1 MSLPVGAVALLLV
14 AAGQL
19 CVLGAAEAAHRRGL
33 GSEQTRRLA
42 HAVGAA
48 TVALLPFILSL
59 RELGVLAVLFTVV
72 LAWAMRRGWLRSVHG
87 VDRPTVGALVFP
99 AGLFL
104 GAWVG
109 WGHPAAVAY
118 AALVLALADPVA
130 ALAGE
135 RLGGSRGP
143 VFGRDLPGWRVPGW
157 RVPGGAKTAAGSA
170 AFCAVTL
177 VVGAALTGLD
187 PARLPRVL
195 AAAAVLTAVEGSI
208 GYGLDN
214 LPLPPL
220 ASLLAMDWLL
230 L

>member
-42 HAVGAA
+42 HAVGGA
-48 TVALLPFILSL
+48 TVAVLPVFLSL
-59 RELGVLAVLFTVV
+59 PELGVLAVLFTGV
-72 LAWAMRRGWLRSVHG
+72 LAWARRRGWLRGVHG

-109 WGHPAAVAY
+109 WGHPAAIAY
-118 AALVLALADPVA
+118 AALVLALADPAA

-135 RLGGSRGP
+135 RLGGPDRRLL
-143 VFGRDLPGWRVPGW
+143 GRRLPRW
-157 RVPGGAKTAAGSA
+157 RVPGGARTAAGSA

-177 VVGAALTGLD
+177 LVGAALTGLD

-195 AAAAVLTAVEGSI
+195 AAAAVLSAVEGSI